1 MQDRS
6 LLMNTISVKVPL
18 KESVLIF
25 VSVKTFSI
33 IKAIVIILI
42 VETFSVYIFLII
54 TTFLPNFYSFF
65 IWRINLT

>member
-6 LLMNTISVKVPL
+6 LLMNSNSVKVPL

-25 VSVKTFSI
+25 VSVITFSI